1 MNRTKQNKKET
12 QIKQINKINGWI
24 QPEIRS
30 IVSNCWLP
38 IMIFPI
44 YRIWG
49 SQLCDFWLG
58 GETKDAR
65 SEIDTFHDS
74 LLSFFL
80 LWWHFFFFFGGGRVS
95 CRGFFPSC
103 SENEVRMKSPINRQR
118 TVKNPP
124 EGYHHV
130 TVLIFL
136 FSLYHYHLVG
146 FLFLFVSFAGI
157 VDCYVWDFPPP
168 FFFSLSFLLSCFL
181 SERWSRLVFFS
192 FSDRRKERE
201 RERENCFGRLIESSQ
216 ESNALLT
223 CIDRRS

>member
-80 LWWHFFFFFGGGRVS
+80 LWWHFFFFLGGGRVS

-157 VDCYVWDFPPP
+157 VDCYVWDFSPP
-168 FFFSLSFLLSCFL
+168 FFSLFLSSFHVSFRNDDPVLSFFHFRI
-181 SERWSRLVFFS
+181 EGKR
-192 FSDRRKERE
+192 ERE
-201 RERENCFGRLIESSQ
+201 RERERIVSV
-216 ESNALLT
+216 
-223 CIDRRS
+223 D

>member
-80 LWWHFFFFFGGGRVS
+80 LWWHFFFFFGGGACFLSWFFPLLLGEWGENEIAHQSPKNRKESPRRISPRYGANFSLFFVS
-95 CRGFFPSC
+95 LSSCWVSISFCIVCRNCRLLCLGFF
-103 SENEVRMKSPINRQR
+103 
-118 TVKNPP
+118 
-124 EGYHHV
+124 
-130 TVLIFL
+130 
-136 FSLYHYHLVG
+136 
-146 FLFLFVSFAGI
+146 
-157 VDCYVWDFPPP
+157 PP

-201 RERENCFGRLIESSQ
+201 RENCFGRLIESSQ